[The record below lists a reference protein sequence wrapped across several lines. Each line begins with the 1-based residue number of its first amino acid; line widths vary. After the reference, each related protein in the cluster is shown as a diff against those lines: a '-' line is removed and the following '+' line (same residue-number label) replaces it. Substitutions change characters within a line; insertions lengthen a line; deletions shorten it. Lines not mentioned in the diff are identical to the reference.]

1 MQQLAS
7 IEKMPNISFTEN
19 ATVFDT
25 KLTPCVLAKKKY
37 GTLTNIATIS
47 MRTASHL
54 VIERDGIDEVSEHF
68 AAEVHDR
75 ARPQS
80 VREHSRAQKRPRTNT
95 VPDEIS
101 RDVRAKL
108 VRHKFVSANEF
119 GQPDHAL
126 IHTFLSLAM
135 LGEVAQSFAPN
146 ENSSQDSV
154 VAGEGEENMH
164 TLGQSGHPDDFPGK
178 SYDERTP
185 RD

>member
-19 ATVFDT
+19 ATVFDA
-25 KLTPCVLAKKKY
+25 KLTTCVLAKKKY
-37 GTLTNIATIS
+37 GTLRNIATIS

-95 VPDEIS
+95 VPDKIS

-126 IHTFLSLAM
+126 IHAFLSLAM
-135 LGEVAQSFAPN
+135 LGEVSPSFAPN

-164 TLGQSGHPDDFPGK
+164 TLGQSGRPDDVPGK
-178 SYDERTP
+178 SYDEKIP

>member
-1 MQQLAS
+1 M
-7 IEKMPNISFTEN
+7 
-19 ATVFDT
+19 
-25 KLTPCVLAKKKY
+25 
-37 GTLTNIATIS
+37 
-47 MRTASHL
+47 
-54 VIERDGIDEVSEHF
+54 IERRGIDEVSEHF

-80 VREHSRAQKRPRTNT
+80 VREHRRAQKRPRTST
-95 VPDEIS
+95 VPDTIS
-101 RDVRAKL
+101 RGVRAKL
-108 VRHKFVSANEF
+108 VGNEFVSANEF

-126 IHTFLSLAM
+126 IHAFLSLAM
-135 LGEVAQSFAPN
+135 LGEVSPSFAPN

-164 TLGQSGHPDDFPGK
+164 TLGQSGRPDDVPGK